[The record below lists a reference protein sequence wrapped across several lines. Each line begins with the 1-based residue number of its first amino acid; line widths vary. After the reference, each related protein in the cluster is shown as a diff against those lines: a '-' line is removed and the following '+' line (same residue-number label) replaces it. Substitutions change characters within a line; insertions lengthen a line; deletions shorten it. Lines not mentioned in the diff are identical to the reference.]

1 MLLRLD
7 LQLFSGEKTEKATP
21 QKRRDARKKGQV
33 AKSPEVSSALTLLL
47 SFGFFMIAGKSFI
60 EGCLNIYRHS
70 FQEYLLWD
78 LSSSSSQLLF
88 NQLLWDVTK
97 LIGPFLAI
105 VLVAGVLA
113 NYIQVGFMFNL
124 ESIKMNFGKLN
135 PLQGAKQIF
144 SLRSVVELI
153 KSILKIVITSVIV
166 FLMIWNQKNE
176 LFSIGEKS
184 LFDSARFIGSLT
196 IKIGMTIAICL
207 IALAAADY
215 FYQWFSHE
223 KKIRMSKQDIK
234 DEHKK
239 MEGDPLIKGKRR
251 ARQQQLAMNRM
262 MAELPKADVVITNPT
277 HFAVA
282 IRYDFKKMAAPEVIA
297 KGKDHIALKI
307 KEIAKQNKIMTVE
320 NKPLARAL
328 FAAVEIGQPIPE
340 ELFNAVGEILAYV
353 YYQEGRYK
361 GMMA

>member
-7 LQLFSGEKTEKATP
+7 LQLFSDEKTEKATP
-21 QKRRDARKKGQV
+21 NKRREVRKKGQI
-33 AKSPEVSSALTLLL
+33 AKSPEVSSALTLLF
-47 SFGFFMIAGKSFI
+47 SFSFFMISGKSFI
-60 EGCLNIYRHS
+60 EGCMNIYRHS
-70 FQEYLLWD
+70 FQEYLLLN
-78 LSSSSSQLLF
+78 LSISSTQLLF

-97 LIGPFLAI
+97 LVLPIFGV
-105 VLVAGVLA
+105 VLVAGVAA
-113 NYIQVGFMFNL
+113 NYMQVGFMFNA
-124 ESIKMNFGKLN
+124 ESLKMNLGKLN

-144 SLRSVVELI
+144 SIRSVVELI

-166 FLMIWNQKNE
+166 FLIIWKQKNE
-176 LFSIGEKS
+176 LFSIGEKNPY
-184 LFDSARFIGSLT
+184 DAARFVGSLT
-196 IKIGMTIAICL
+196 VKIGVTIAVCL
-207 IALAAADY
+207 VALAAADY

-262 MAELPKADVVITNPT
+262 MQDLPKADVVITNPT

-282 IRYDFKKMAAPEVIA
+282 IRYDFETMAAPEVIA
-297 KGKDHIALKI
+297 KGKDHIALKM
-307 KEIAKQNKIMTVE
+307 KEIAKENKIMTVE
-320 NKPLARAL
+320 NRPLARAL
-328 FAAVEIGQPIPE
+328 YAAVEIGQPIPE
-340 ELFNAVGEILAYV
+340 ELFNSVGEILAYV